1 MQCKHFSL
9 SVIFGSVVLANIVF
23 TCSVGLRVP
32 PPRRHLHVGAEK
44 SGSGPSSQFYGGAAS
59 FMTKRVLPPK
69 APHAIQQN
77 HRRVAAKWTQNQAIL
92 VDPVSCPEA
101 MLEQAEASGYI
112 SVKAFGAKGN
122 STRAWAPGDDDDSD
136 AVRAAMAMARACGGV
151 DVFFPKGGYAFKTTV
166 DVLDGSTLVGEG
178 AGAHAQFMDT
188 AMPTLF
194 GPKIGAAL
202 FYNGTEGG
210 SSLHNLNVIGQECAV
225 RMLNVALIRFTDVSL
240 AARSNTDEVDPRLPG
255 SNLVLG
261 SNNAALVV
269 ENAFWLWFERMA
281 IEFLYLEPMP
291 APWPQFYGQRPSVII
306 RGAGPDLVGVTN
318 VYLVVFK
325 EIVFSGG
332 GVQYQQTAECPG
344 CGTGY
349 FDFFNCVQ
357 ETSAGPLLD
366 IQSDPSL
373 KTFYGIEAVTSKLR
387 RTSNRSVSVTHE
399 RAYRI
404 LNMRF

>member
-1 MQCKHFSL
+1 MQ
-9 SVIFGSVVLANIVF
+9 A
-23 TCSVGLRVP
+23 
-32 PPRRHLHVGAEK
+32 
-44 SGSGPSSQFYGGAAS
+44 QAA
-59 FMTKRVLPPK
+59 
-69 APHAIQQN
+69 
-77 HRRVAAKWTQNQAIL
+77 AA
-92 VDPVSCPEA
+92 
-101 MLEQAEASGYI
+101 GYL
-112 SVKAFGAKGN
+112 SVKAFGATGN
-122 STRAWAPGDDDDSD
+122 STGAWAPGDNDDST

-166 DVLDGSTLVGEG
+166 RVLDGSTLVGEG
-178 AGAHAQFMDT
+178 AGSHAQFMDT

-194 GPKIGAAL
+194 GPAKGAAL

-210 SSLHNLNVIGQECAV
+210 SSLRNMNVVGQECAV

-240 AARSNTDEVDPRLPG
+240 AARSNTDNVDPRLPG

-261 SNNAALVV
+261 SNNAALVI

-291 APWPQFYGQRPSVII
+291 APWPQFYGQRPSVIM

-366 IQSDPSL
+366 IQSDPTL
-373 KTFYGIEAVTSKLR
+373 KTFYGIEAVTSACLLTNRGVHTLHAQCTEPLCR
-387 RTSNRSVSVTHE
+387 RDCSH
-399 RAYRI
+399 
-404 LNMRF
+404 